1 MLLLMGLR
9 ERNSLRF
16 EYLRVRE
23 YRSNAWKDFVNEYH
37 ILNVKVASDSDGLI
51 VMRNVKGENL

>member
-23 YRSNAWKDFVNEYH
+23 YRSNAWKDFMNECH
-37 ILNVKVASDSDGLI
+37 ILNVKVASNSDG
-51 VMRNVKGENL
+51 

>member
-1 MLLLMGLR
+1 MGGRNGGRKGSLLLRGLR

-23 YRSNAWKDFVNEYH
+23 YRSNAWKGIMNKYH
-37 ILNVKVASDSDGLI
+37 ILNVEVASNSDG
-51 VMRNVKGENL
+51 